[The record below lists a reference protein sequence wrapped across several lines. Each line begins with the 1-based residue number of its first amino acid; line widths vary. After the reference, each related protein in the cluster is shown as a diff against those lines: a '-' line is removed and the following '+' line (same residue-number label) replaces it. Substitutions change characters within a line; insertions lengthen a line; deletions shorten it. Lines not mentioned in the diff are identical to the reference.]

1 VRLAVTGTTGFLGR
15 HLAAAALARGHE
27 VRALVRP
34 GRAAPEGAEGVAGDL
49 ADVGAL
55 ARLVAGA
62 DVLFHLAALGVQ
74 SRDRDWGRLV
84 EVNVARP
91 LALVDAAA
99 RAEVGLMVAA
109 GTVLEYRG
117 HGRLPDAPAPLP
129 AICGEDAPADPLD
142 PYGATK
148 AAGGALLRARAVE
161 AGLPCWYLRLA
172 TMYGPGDDAQKLLP
186 SAIAAARAGRPFE
199 TSGGE
204 QVREWLHVEDAVEA
218 LLAAATA
225 PPRAG
230 AEVVNVGTGQGVA
243 LREVVG
249 RVFDLAGADPALLRL
264 GARPYRRGEVHRLV
278 MSAERARARWPGRP
292 ATRTLEDG
300 LVALV
305 GPALH

>member
-1 VRLAVTGTTGFLGR
+1 MRLAVTGSTGFMGR
-15 HLAAAALARGHE
+15 HLVAAALSRGHE

-34 GRAAPEGAEGVAGDL
+34 GREVPTGAQPVAGDL
-49 ADVGAL
+49 ADPAAL
-55 ARLVAGA
+55 ARLVDGA
-62 DVLFHLAALGVQ
+62 EVLLHLAALGVQ

-99 RAEVGLMVAA
+99 RAGVGLVVAA

-117 HGRLPDAPAPLP
+117 HGRLPEAPAPLP
-129 AICGEDAPADPLD
+129 AVCGEDAPADPLD

-172 TMYGPGDDAQKLLP
+172 SMYGPGDDAQKLLP
-186 SAIAAARAGRPFE
+186 SALAAARAGRPFE
-199 TSGGE
+199 LSGGE
-204 QVREWLHVEDAVEA
+204 QVREWLHVDDAVEA
-218 LLAAATA
+218 LLAAAAA

-230 AEVVNVGTGQGVA
+230 AEVVNVGTGQGLT
-243 LREVVG
+243 LREVAG
-249 RVFDLAGADPALLRL
+249 RVFELAGADPALLRL

-278 MSAERARARWPGRP
+278 MTTERARARWPGRP
-292 ATRTLEDG
+292 APRPFEDG
-300 LVALV
+300 LAALV